1 MDFMMMNQMQI
12 QQHQQQELF
21 RQQQQM
27 FQQQQ
32 QDAMNMQMND
42 EIMQQQLNLNDFLNY
57 YNYMTRISP
66 NPFRTSLECV
76 TEGKKI
82 NKALVKTGQF
92 LLSSKGIGNS
102 AYVSFKSKAIYTL
115 AVRDGNKYIRD
126 ANAAIKKGN
135 KTEALKNLKAAK
147 ACFEKAIKSVRDGA
161 NSHTLYEKVYGDM
174 ITGGLMSY
182 LSDTFRTFRAAK
194 ELKEYGEFGESWGKE
209 LKKQGVLKIINVFTL
224 GFSGY
229 HVFKKR
235 RKVNRDAD
243 KAAGKIDKTKLNQ
256 FKNDTLYLLRVY
268 LQVVNEMIA
277 NLEGKTIPTKEN
289 YTMDMY
295 DADIIYEN
303 LMDII
308 DEPVTEGA
316 NTDSFRAFK
325 TAVDKGQ
332 SNIREANKLVQNGK
346 YDEAVRKLQE
356 AKKNFLD
363 GIEEI
368 HNIPDGP
375 LSATVVQFFAK
386 GIVSTYQML
395 KAGDTLKTYSLG
407 VDDPF
412 KDWASTLKDVAVTRI
427 IDYLMYPTILFTTLG
442 LSNNAGL
449 DVGRRMR
456 NTQAEKARGS
466 HKKFTF
472 NGFKEDLLYI
482 MNAYIDAIDGMI
494 KNVRNQKVWKSRDK
508 IVHESYY
515 SDMIDELLE
524 SAF

>member
-1 MDFMMMNQMQI
+1 MNYMMMNQIQI

-57 YNYMTRISP
+57 YNYMTRVSP
-66 NPFRTSLECV
+66 NPFKTSLECV

-92 LLSSKGIGNS
+92 LLGSKGLGNP

-243 KAAGKIDKTKLNQ
+243 KVAGTIDKTKLNQ

-277 NLEGKTIPTKEN
+277 NLEGKNIPTKEN

-303 LMDII
+303 LMEII
-308 DEPVTEGA
+308 DEPVTESLDI
-316 NTDSFRAFK
+316 NTKKKLDAFVESHDVDYSSYLVNNAFIKSAESIMGVTFGKSVKAYILQYGYLGYGHIELFGINSKQGMKSDMIKETLNIHEYYPVTKDMIAIENQGDGDYYLVDSH
-325 TAVDKGQ
+325 DKVYEL
-332 SNIREANKLVQNGK
+332 NRDTEKLV
-346 YDEAVRKLQE
+346 
-356 AKKNFLD
+356 
-363 GIEEI
+363 
-368 HNIPDGP
+368 
-375 LSATVVQFFAK
+375 
-386 GIVSTYQML
+386 ST
-395 KAGDTLKTYSLG
+395 
-407 VDDPF
+407 
-412 KDWASTLKDVAVTRI
+412 
-427 IDYLMYPTILFTTLG
+427 
-442 LSNNAGL
+442 GL
-449 DVGRRMR
+449 DFYSYILER
-456 NTQAEKARGS
+456 
-466 HKKFTF
+466 F
-472 NGFKEDLLYI
+472 NQ
-482 MNAYIDAIDGMI
+482 IDGSDSAYE
-494 KNVRNQKVWKSRDK
+494 NLNASYTCDDK
-508 IVHESYY
+508 
-515 SDMIDELLE
+515 IDELLE

>member
-1 MDFMMMNQMQI
+1 M
-12 QQHQQQELF
+12 
-21 RQQQQM
+21 
-27 FQQQQ
+27 
-32 QDAMNMQMND
+32 
-42 EIMQQQLNLNDFLNY
+42 
-57 YNYMTRISP
+57 
-66 NPFRTSLECV
+66 
-76 TEGKKI
+76 
-82 NKALVKTGQF
+82 
-92 LLSSKGIGNS
+92 
-102 AYVSFKSKAIYTL
+102 
-115 AVRDGNKYIRD
+115 
-126 ANAAIKKGN
+126 
-135 KTEALKNLKAAK
+135 
-147 ACFEKAIKSVRDGA
+147 
-161 NSHTLYEKVYGDM
+161 
-174 ITGGLMSY
+174 
-182 LSDTFRTFRAAK
+182 
-194 ELKEYGEFGESWGKE
+194 
-209 LKKQGVLKIINVFTL
+209 
-224 GFSGY
+224 
-229 HVFKKR
+229 
-235 RKVNRDAD
+235 
-243 KAAGKIDKTKLNQ
+243 
-256 FKNDTLYLLRVY
+256 
-268 LQVVNEMIA
+268 
-277 NLEGKTIPTKEN
+277 
-289 YTMDMY
+289 
-295 DADIIYEN
+295 
-303 LMDII
+303 
-308 DEPVTEGA
+308 
-316 NTDSFRAFK
+316 
-325 TAVDKGQ
+325 
-332 SNIREANKLVQNGK
+332 VQNGK

-442 LSNNAGL
+442 LSGNAGL

-515 SDMIDELLE
+515 SDMINELLE

>member
-1 MDFMMMNQMQI
+1 MDFMMANQMQI
-12 QQHQQQELF
+12 QQQELF

-32 QDAMNMQMND
+32 QDAMNIQMND

-57 YNYMTRISP
+57 YDYMTRISP
-66 NPFRTSLECV
+66 NPFKTSLECV

-82 NKALVKTGQF
+82 NKALIKSGQF

-235 RKVNRDAD
+235 RKVNQDAD

-277 NLEGKTIPTKEN
+277 NLERKSKVVKEN
-289 YTMDMY
+289 LEMNEYNV
-295 DADIIYEN
+295 DITYEN

-308 DEPVTEGA
+308 DEPVTEGK
-316 NTDSFRAFK
+316 NVETNRALT
-325 TAVDKGQ
+325 TALTKGKKLLH
-332 SNIREANKLVQNGK
+332 EANMATKAGK
-346 YDEAVRKLQE
+346 YKEAKKLLQE
-356 AKKNFLD
+356 AKSCFED
-363 GIEEI
+363 GVDAI
-368 HNIPDGP
+368 HSIPDGI
-375 LSATVVQFFAK
+375 LADTIIQFYASLFVGTYK
-386 GIVSTYQML
+386 MFKESSEMKLYGRMGRDWGSKLVTHGIVRII
-395 KAGDTLKTYSLG
+395 GTLTKI
-407 VDDPF
+407 
-412 KDWASTLKDVAVTRI
+412 TLIGDVARHAEHVMRRI
-427 IDYLMYPTILFTTLG
+427 D
-442 LSNNAGL
+442 
-449 DVGRRMR
+449 
-456 NTQAEKARGS
+456 NTDSEAKRGK
-466 HKKFTF
+466 HKYWTF
-472 NGFKEDLLYI
+472 NGFKEDCLFILNGFI
-482 MNAYIDAIDGMI
+482 ETTDELID
-494 KNVRNQKVWKSRDK
+494 KVDEFEQYGGTHSLN
-508 IVHESYY
+508 ESYTC
-515 SDMIDELLE
+515 DDKIDELLE